1 MNLVARLRR
10 VLARRPW
17 LYWTGVLLLALGVAA
32 TVASATATVDEAR
45 RAWGDT
51 RRVVVATDDLVP
63 GDLLAGSVAAQEL
76 PAPMTPAAALDAAP
90 PGAVARQHISAG
102 EVLVGADVAAS
113 AAPQALIPDG
123 WSAVAV
129 AEAVPTGVSVGDTV
143 RAAADGVVLAGEGV
157 VVGRREDA
165 VLVAVPDDAAPA
177 VARAASSGELAL
189 LVAP

>member
-63 GDLLAGSVAAQEL
+63 GDLLAGVVDID
-76 PAPMTPAAALDAAP
+76 PRRHP
-90 PGAVARQHISAG
+90 
-102 EVLVGADVAAS
+102 
-113 AAPQALIPDG
+113 
-123 WSAVAV
+123 VAV
-129 AEAVPTGVSVGDTV
+129 DLTG
-143 RAAADGVVLAGEGV
+143 AA
-157 VVGRREDA
+157 RR
-165 VLVAVPDDAAPA
+165 
-177 VARAASSGELAL
+177 
-189 LVAP
+189 